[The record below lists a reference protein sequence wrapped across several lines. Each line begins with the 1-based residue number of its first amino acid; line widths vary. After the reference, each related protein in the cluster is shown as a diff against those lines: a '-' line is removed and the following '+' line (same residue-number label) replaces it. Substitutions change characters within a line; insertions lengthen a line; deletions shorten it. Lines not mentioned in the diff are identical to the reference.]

1 MHILG
6 VPTDVLGFDKFTI
19 TVVTIFHE
27 TLKLYTYKKP
37 SLELGKLY
45 KFEVRKKTKPSYS
58 FYILE
63 SYKLL
68 GELNWLNDTRN
79 LAIKRTLEAEGIGPL
94 YNDTLQSTIKET
106 IFKDVRGKK
115 RITKCN
121 TYVWDNF
128 EDFEKD
134 VYNITG
140 SHYGQFYKTFKPNKY
155 PDNNDLEYEKYFEQ
169 DYPFRTKFGH
179 IPHNLKESENSIEFF
194 GENRVKQEDANNFVY
209 VDSNFAKVAFRERHI
224 SDFFLYFLIMAYA
237 KKTHRYPTINK
248 KVLIEFLKTFTLK
261 KEKVIEKALK
271 NLEHIGMIKVNAGT
285 INVLSQREY
294 VRKQEARYNA
304 IARNQNRPKEI
315 KFYDEKL
322 KKTVLFKPPVI
333 DSAMPSKPS
342 YIEQVDIHANPFRPY
357 FDLSFAKT
365 TRINSGFV
373 SLILGSKRDMRIFM
387 YELILSSF
395 EEYPI
400 CRTRIGYNLFL
411 TPNTQRNYER
421 NNRFLEKR
429 HNYIQ
434 FPKHFMDTLTDRAKE
449 KINRMITKGGKFK
462 QTDKF
467 VYRQEGNSYRSE
479 RIKWVKSG
487 KTSRLKLSHD
497 ILQKYKQFK
506 VVFSGES
513 KSPHFKV
520 FRQSTPYVFSK
531 IQLGKKFFAIKRGSV
546 AVAANPEGFESFEP
560 FFTYGKNGD
569 FFIDSGTFLK
579 TPSYFLDYTAP
590 S

>member
-1 MHILG
+1 MNLLA

-27 TLKLYTYKKP
+27 TLKLHTYKKP

-63 SYKLL
+63 GYTLL

-94 YNDTLQSTIKET
+94 YNDTLQSTVKET
-106 IFKDVRGKK
+106 VFKEVRDKN
-115 RITKCN
+115 RITKYN

-128 EDFEKD
+128 EEFEKD

-169 DYPFRTKFGH
+169 NYPFRTKLGH
-179 IPHNLKESENSIEFF
+179 IPHNLKESENSIEFY
-194 GENRVKQEDANNFVY
+194 GEHRIKPEDVNNFVY

-237 KKTHRYPTINK
+237 KKTHRYPTIKK
-248 KVLIEFLKTFTLK
+248 KVLVEFLKTFTLK
-261 KEKVIEKALK
+261 QEKVIEKALK
-271 NLEHIGMIKVNAGT
+271 NLEQIGMIKVNVNV
-285 INVLSQREY
+285 INVLSQCEY

-304 IARNQNRPKEI
+304 IAHNQNRPKEI
-315 KFYDEKL
+315 KFYDEKR
-322 KKTVLFKPPVI
+322 KKTILFKPPMV
-333 DSAMPSKPS
+333 DGTTPSKPT
-342 YIEQVDIHANPFRPY
+342 YVEQVDTHFNPFRPY

-449 KINRMITKGGKFK
+449 KINRIITKGGKFK

-467 VYRQEGNSYRSE
+467 VYRQEGNSYR
-479 RIKWVKSG
+479 
-487 KTSRLKLSHD
+487 
-497 ILQKYKQFK
+497 
-506 VVFSGES
+506 
-513 KSPHFKV
+513 
-520 FRQSTPYVFSK
+520 
-531 IQLGKKFFAIKRGSV
+531 
-546 AVAANPEGFESFEP
+546 
-560 FFTYGKNGD
+560 
-569 FFIDSGTFLK
+569 
-579 TPSYFLDYTAP
+579 
-590 S
+590 